1 MGTQYLTQSRIQQV
15 SSRVISCTGST
26 LLQIYT
32 SHEVGLRM
40 LWQFVG
46 NVYGHTVLMLGIHNV
61 DGLELAAYHTT
72 FAYLTTHFAI
82 EWGVVKYYLIECLF
96 LLSYL
101 AIAKDVTFVFA
112 IVVTYKL
119 SFSLTKCYPVACLYS
134 SSITGTGFLL
144 LHLFTKLLLIYR
156 QTVLTAN
163 QFGKVEWETVGVEQ
177 SECLYTIQF
186 SLALSFHLIHC
197 LAQQVDTIVQ
207 CT

>member
-1 MGTQYLTQSRIQQV
+1 
-15 SSRVISCTGST
+15 
-26 LLQIYT
+26 
-32 SHEVGLRM
+32 M

-46 NVYGHTVLMLGIHNV
+46 NMYGHTVLMLGIHYIN
-61 DGLELAAYHTT
+61 GFELAADYAT
-72 FAYLTTHFAI
+72 FAYLTTHLAI
-82 EWGVVKYYLIECLF
+82 ERGVVEYYLIECLF

-101 AIAKDVTFVFA
+101 AIAKDVTFIFA
-112 IVVTYKL
+112 IVVTYKF
-119 SFSLTKCYPVACLYS
+119 SFSLTKCYPVACLYG
-134 SSITGTGFLL
+134 SSITGTGFLF

-163 QFGKVEWETVGVEQ
+163 QFGKVEWETVGVKQ
-177 SECLYTIQF
+177 SECLHTVQF